1 MGQVTVTLNG
11 RTYRLRCGEGEER
24 RLVELA
30 THVSERVEGLAAEFG
45 QVGDD
50 RLLLMAALL
59 IADELWD
66 TRERLWELDA
76 EKVGSS
82 ECVPASESGA
92 TDHPASGDAAQ
103 PSPLPGDRRPG
114 RQPPE
119 RRSMFTGKSES
130 A

>member
-66 TRERLWELDA
+66 VRERLWELDA
-76 EKVGSS
+76 QVEQNHFCKLRLRQHTHWNSRRTRLHCQSQGCGVRQ
-82 ECVPASESGA
+82 E
-92 TDHPASGDAAQ
+92 HI
-103 PSPLPGDRRPG
+103 RPG
-114 RQPPE
+114 
-119 RRSMFTGKSES
+119 GL
-130 A
+130 